1 VISLKDDKIDQKMR
15 KVFDKAGPVKIDE
28 SKISYETPEEEQGV
42 ATDMIGNKYYQQDNS
57 SFKRRN

>member
-1 VISLKDDKIDQKMR
+1 MR